1 MTGGTATT
9 MSKVARAERQKGNVA
24 SDKEALRN
32 HQLAS
37 ARPFCTQGRRLPT
50 ITPFVIGKHPHRA
63 GRSPEEAVDSVAS

>member
-1 MTGGTATT
+1 
-9 MSKVARAERQKGNVA
+9 MSGRLDRVGRRGNVA
-24 SDKEALRN
+24 SDKEVLRN

-50 ITPFVIGKHPHRA
+50 ITLFVIGKHPHRA